1 MKIAE
6 KIKNERKRMGLTLQ
20 KLADLTDS
28 SKSYI
33 FEIESG
39 KSKEIGASKIFKMSK
54 ALGVTADFLVN
65 DNRSCSLPCDQD
77 RILYS
82 KIQDFSSKEKEFL
95 KCFVQAIEL
104 LRNNHAQ

>member
-1 MKIAE
+1 MKIGE
-6 KIKNERKRMGLTLQ
+6 KIKNERKRMGFTLQ

-39 KSKEIGASKIFKMSK
+39 KSKEIGSSKIFKISR

-65 DNRSCSLPCDQD
+65 DKRTCSLPCDED
-77 RILYS
+77 LILNS
-82 KIQDFSSKEKEFL
+82 KIQDFSPKEKEFL